1 MNRTTVYLPDD
12 LKTTVEREA
21 VRRGVSEAE
30 VIRLAVR
37 QLTGDRKRARR
48 GGVFRGGQPIAEHVD
63 EHLVGFGR

>member
-12 LKTTVEREA
+12 LKTAIGREA

-37 QLTGDRKRARR
+37 QLTGDRKRPRR
-48 GGVFRGGQPIAEHVD
+48 GGVFRGGQSIAEHVD
-63 EHLVGFGR
+63 EHLEGFGQ